1 MIRNFVPV
9 HFENVFD
16 LKKHEIDFFLILYD
30 DFNILYQKLKTI
42 SVKLN

>member
-1 MIRNFVPV
+1 VPV

-16 LKKHEIDFFLILYD
+16 LKRREIDIFFLMLFD